1 MKSIR
6 LFKFNLALLAMI
18 VLTGLTIKAFGQNTW
33 EYKGD
38 YKVII
43 GLYNSQHFVV
53 DNGNRDYKY
62 TTDGGAT
69 LQNLGMSI
77 SSPRSLTWLEYL
89 STSRMRALV
98 FTGSNFEL
106 YESTDGGASFSKLSD
121 VLPAGMPPLNVP
133 PKMVSF
139 DNSESLFSCRV
150 SYNSQLID
158 VLFRTTDGG
167 NSWNLATTDTFAF
180 DDLYAIEIYKDGHV
194 IAASNLPR
202 GLEISTDKGQTFTTT
217 ASFPPLNNHM
227 TVAFDGNQNL
237 WVSNIVGSQN
247 ADSYHSTD
255 GGATWTPWSA
265 MQEDVTIRLSKPT
278 TMMVFG
284 STDTT
289 AISYDNG
296 FTFTT
301 VKFPATKPA
310 GSVLRLQLGGDQQ
323 TYYIYDGNAKLWTFG
338 SGSGVGLEDW
348 SKISPVEIYPNP
360 ARDYLYLNDYR
371 GTVEIY
377 SSTGSYLKS
386 YEVGNSTPIDISE
399 LPSGLLLLKLDGGVQ
414 KLIKQ

>member
-1 MKSIR
+1 MKSKR
-6 LFKFNLALLAMI
+6 LFKFNLALLAII
-18 VLTGLTIKAFGQNTW
+18 VLTGLTSKAFGQNAW
-33 EYKGD
+33 QYKGD
-38 YKVII
+38 YKAII
-43 GLYNSQHFVV
+43 GLYDGNHFVV
-53 DNGNRDYKY
+53 DDGNRDYKY

-69 LQNLGMSI
+69 LQSFGMSI
-77 SSPRSLTWLEYL
+77 SSPRSLTSVEYL
-89 STSRMRALV
+89 SATRMRALV

-106 YESTDGGASFSKLSD
+106 HESTDGGANFSKLSD
-121 VLPAGMPPLNVP
+121 VLPAGMLPLNVP

-158 VLFRTTDGG
+158 VLFKTTDGG

-180 DDLYAIEIYKDGHV
+180 DDLYAIEIYRDGHV
-194 IAASNLPR
+194 IAASNLPQ

-217 ASFPPLNNHM
+217 ASFPPLNSNM

-247 ADSYHSTD
+247 DDSYHSTD
-255 GGATWTPWSA
+255 GGTTWNSWSA

-284 STDTT
+284 SPDTT

-296 FTFTT
+296 STFTT

-338 SGSGVGLEDW
+338 SGSAVGLEDW
-348 SKISPVEIYPNP
+348 SKITPVEIYPNP
-360 ARDYLYLNDYR
+360 AHHHLYIDDYQGL
-371 GTVEIY
+371 VEIY
-377 SSTGSYLKS
+377 SSTGVLLKS
-386 YEVGNSTPIDISE
+386 FEIEHSEPIDISG
-399 LPSGLLLLKLDGGVQ
+399 LPSGLLLLKLNGGLQ
-414 KLIKQ
+414 RFIKQ